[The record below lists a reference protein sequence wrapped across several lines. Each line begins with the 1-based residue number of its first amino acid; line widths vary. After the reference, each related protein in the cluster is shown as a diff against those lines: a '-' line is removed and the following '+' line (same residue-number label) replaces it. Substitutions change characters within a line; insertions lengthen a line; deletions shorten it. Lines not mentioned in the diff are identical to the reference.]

1 MVRNS
6 NENMKKN
13 PVETANLI
21 SRLFFWWTLKLF
33 RKGNRG
39 GLNLNYLYAPAAC
52 DKSESVTNKLEKSWN
67 YEIEKSMSEG
77 KTKIYNGCKMKLSKP
92 NFINAIL
99 RTFWL
104 ENLYIGLLLL
114 FQIVI
119 LRSIQPIFQ
128 ARIIRFFNSRNL
140 QHSTTQNEALSYA
153 GALITTTLGIIFIV
167 HHMNGK
173 SQQLGMK
180 IRVSCCS
187 LIYRKSLRLS
197 KLSLDSTADGQII
210 NLLSNDVNRF
220 DLLPMF
226 FNYLWI
232 MPIQIIIVGCIMW
245 QSIGIYTL
253 VGFVTML
260 LLSIPMQGYASLIS
274 GKLRKLTAKLTDR
287 RIQLISEIIA
297 GIQVIKMYTW
307 EKPFNR
313 IISET
318 RLAEVKKIHSS
329 LNVRGLNNAFI
340 VFTERTALFVT
351 LVTFVLMGNSI
362 KAEITFQLSSYFYIL
377 EVVVVIFVPQALI
390 SCSEAVISA
399 KRIEE
404 FLLLEEI
411 TKTQQDLANIIKSK
425 DIINPVKLSSVK
437 TPNAVRIELYKVS
450 ANWKVGQLP
459 PTLCEV
465 TLNIKGRDLCALVGP
480 VGSGKSSLLNLL
492 LQELPIGAGIVGL
505 YQFKNEN
512 SNEFKTKRRFIQ
524 DNPDMTISYA
534 SQSPWLF
541 PGTVRENIL
550 FGLDYNYERYQEVI
564 RVCSLLRDFE
574 QLPDGDLT
582 TVGERGASLS
592 GGQRARVNLARAIY
606 KQADLYL
613 LDDPLSAVDARVGR
627 HIFEECILEYLRGK
641 TRILVTH
648 QLSYLK
654 QADTIGMIKHGH
666 IKYQGTFGTLTKTSL
681 EFNNLLNAME
691 KNDNASSAD
700 TTDDIDTN
708 NLVEDKNSFLR
719 FGKSR
724 TSQVS
729 VKSQDSYQIMP
740 YREFTTEEAESNA
753 KVTSES
759 MESGRLSN
767 EVYYKYFH
775 KGANICTIILLIIV
789 YILSQ
794 IATSG
799 VDYWLGY
806 WTNLETI
813 RTSCVNFKNNC
824 SVYGNEYKSIVNNT
838 FFRSL
843 SILDDDGFLPVTYA
857 IYIYATWL
865 IGCIVLTILRS
876 YFFVNICIHAGH
888 KLHNNMLS
896 NVLQGTMS
904 FFHANPSG
912 RILNRFSKDVGAM
925 DELLPT
931 AMLGA
936 LQIFFVM
943 MGILVIV
950 ISVNPWMGIPIV
962 FIGILLY
969 FIRIYY
975 QKTAQDIKRLEGI
988 AKSPVFSHVSTTLN
1002 GLTTIRSHGKDVQSM
1017 LCKEFDQYQ
1026 DIHTGA
1032 WFLTIITGSAFGLI
1046 LDLIACVFLACVCFS
1061 LILIDSENTFGGS
1074 VGLSISQS
1082 LILTGMLQYGVK
1094 QTTEVQL
1101 QMTSVERIF
1110 QYFNLPKEKPME
1122 SSKPPPVNW
1131 PWSGQIEW
1139 KNVSM
1144 SYKKNDPPVLK
1155 NIELTIK
1162 SGSKVGVVGRTGA
1175 GKSSLIA
1182 ALFRLVDDG
1191 LNGKIIIDGL
1201 DTRSISLQDL
1211 RTSISI
1217 IPQEPVLFSETLRYN
1232 LDPFGKYTD
1241 TAMWDALREVE
1252 LNDVTLDQW
1261 VTESGSNFS
1270 VGQRQL
1276 ICLAR
1281 ALLRN
1286 NKILVL
1292 DEATANIDSQTDA
1305 LIQRAIRKKFSDC
1318 TVITI
1323 AHRLNTIIDSDK
1335 ILVMEN
1341 GYAAEFGSPY
1351 ELFFE
1356 KPNSLFFKMVN
1367 QTGDV
1372 MAKKLSEEIIKFHYQ
1387 QIDSATA
1394 NNEINQQEFNIDSS
1408 KIVEH

>member
-297 GIQVIKMYTW
+297 GI
-307 EKPFNR
+307 
-313 IISET
+313 
-318 RLAEVKKIHSS
+318 
-329 LNVRGLNNAFI
+329 
-340 VFTERTALFVT
+340 
-351 LVTFVLMGNSI
+351 
-362 KAEITFQLSSYFYIL
+362 
-377 EVVVVIFVPQALI
+377 QALI

>member
-39 GLNLNYLYAPAAC
+39 GLNMHDLYAPAAC
-52 DKSESVTNKLEKSWN
+52 DKSESVTNKLETSWN

-114 FQIVI
+114 FQTVI
-119 LRSIQPIFQ
+119 LRSIQPICQ
-128 ARIIRFFNSRNL
+128 ARIISFFNSRNL
-140 QHSTTQNEALSYA
+140 QHPTTQNEALSYA
-153 GALITTTLGIIFIV
+153 GAFITTTLGITFIM
-167 HHMNGK
+167 HHMNVK

-180 IRVSCCS
+180 IRVSCSS

-197 KLSLDSTADGQII
+197 ESSLESTAGGQII

-220 DLLPMF
+220 DLLPMY
-226 FNYLWI
+226 FNYLWV
-232 MPIQIIIVGCIMW
+232 MPIQIIIVGYLMW
-245 QSIGIYTL
+245 QSIEIYIL
-253 VGFVTML
+253 VGFVTMFL
-260 LLSIPMQGYASLIS
+260 LCIPMQGYVLLLS
-274 GKLRKLTAKLTDR
+274 GKLRKLIAKLTDR

-297 GIQVIKMYTW
+297 GIQVIKMYAW
-307 EKPFNR
+307 EKAFNKM
-313 IISET
+313 ISET

-329 LNVRGLNNAFI
+329 LNVRGLYNAFI

-377 EVVVVIFVPQALI
+377 EVVVVIYVPQALI

-411 TKTQQDLANIIKSK
+411 TKTQQDLTKIIKST
-425 DIINPVKLSSVK
+425 DIIDLARLSPVK

-450 ANWKVGQLP
+450 ANWIVGQLP
-459 PTLCEV
+459 PTLCEI
-465 TLNIKGRDLCALVGP
+465 TLNIKGGDLCALVGP

-492 LQELPIGAGIVGL
+492 LQELPIGAGKVGL

-512 SNEFKTKRRFIQ
+512 SNDCKSKHGFIQ
-524 DNPDMTISYA
+524 DNPEMTVSYA

-541 PGTVRENIL
+541 SGTVRENIL
-550 FGLDYNYERYQEVI
+550 FGLDYNDKRYQEVT
-564 RVCSLLRDFE
+564 RVCSLLRDFK

-613 LDDPLSAVDARVGR
+613 LDDPLSAVDARIGR
-627 HIFEECILEYLRGK
+627 RIFKECILEYLRGK

-648 QLSYLK
+648 QLSCLK
-654 QADTIGMIKHGH
+654 QADTIGMIKRGH
-666 IKYQGTFGTLTKTSL
+666 IKYQGNFDTLTKTSL
-681 EFNNLLNAME
+681 EFNNLLNARK
-691 KNDNASSAD
+691 KNDNESSD
-700 TTDDIDTN
+700 NTTDELDIN
-708 NLVEDKNSFLR
+708 NLIKDKNSFLR
-719 FGKSR
+719 FEKSR

-740 YREFTTEEAESNA
+740 YQEFTIEEAESNA
-753 KVTSES
+753 RAKSES

-767 EVYYKYFH
+767 KVYYKYFH
-775 KGANICTIILLIIV
+775 EGGNIYTIILLIIV
-789 YILSQ
+789 HILSQ

-813 RTSCVNFKNNC
+813 RTSCVNFKDNC
-824 SVYGNEYKSIVNNT
+824 SVYANEYKSIVNNT
-838 FFRSL
+838 FFQSL
-843 SILDDDGFLPVTYA
+843 SILDDDGFLPITYA
-857 IYIYATWL
+857 IYIYATWI
-865 IGCIVLTILRS
+865 IGCIVLTILRC
-876 YFFVNICIHAGH
+876 YVFINICIHAGH
-888 KLHNNMLS
+888 KLHNDMFS
-896 NVLQGTMS
+896 NVLQATMY
-904 FFHANPSG
+904 FFHTNPSG

-925 DELLPT
+925 DELLPR
-931 AMLGA
+931 AMLEA
-936 LQIFFVM
+936 LQILFLM
-943 MGILVIV
+943 MGIFVI
-950 ISVNPWMGIPIV
+950 ILSINPWMGVPTVI
-962 FIGILLY
+962 IGVLFY

-975 QKTAQDIKRLEGI
+975 LKTAQDIRRMEGI

-1002 GLTTIRSHGKDVQSM
+1002 GLTTIRSRGKDVQSM

-1032 WFLTIITGSAFGLI
+1032 WFLVITTGSAFGLI
-1046 LDLIACVFLACVCFS
+1046 LDLIACIFVTCVCFS
-1061 LILIDSENTFGGS
+1061 LILMDPENTSSGS
-1074 VGLSISQS
+1074 VGLSISQA
-1082 LILTGMLQYGVK
+1082 LILTSMVQYGVR
-1094 QTTEVQL
+1094 QTTVVEL
-1101 QMTSVERIF
+1101 QMTSVERII
-1110 QYFNLPKEKPME
+1110 QYFDLPKEGTME
-1122 SSKPPPVNW
+1122 LSKPPPVNW
-1131 PWSGQIEW
+1131 PWNGQIEW

-1144 SYKKNDPPVLK
+1144 SYKNNDPPVLK

-1162 SGSKVGVVGRTGA
+1162 SVSKVGVVGRTGA
-1175 GKSSLIA
+1175 GKTSLIA

-1191 LNGKIIIDGL
+1191 LNGKIIMDGL

-1217 IPQEPVLFSETLRYN
+1217 VPQEPVLFSETLRYN

-1292 DEATANIDSQTDA
+1292 DEVTANIDSQTDA

-1323 AHRLNTIIDSDK
+1323 AHRLSTIIDSDK

-1341 GYAAEFGSPY
+1341 GHAAEFGSPY
-1351 ELFFE
+1351 ELLFE
-1356 KPNSLFFKMVN
+1356 RPNSLFAKMVN

-1372 MAKKLSEEIIKFHYQ
+1372 MAKKLSEEIVKYHYQ
-1387 QIDSATA
+1387 QIDSA
-1394 NNEINQQEFNIDSS
+1394 NNDINQQKFNIDSHT
-1408 KIVEH
+1408 IVEN